1 MSTDA
6 AVYPPPAS
14 PPEPGPASPRSRRRW
29 LLVGVAAW
37 AVLLL
42 LVAYVSIRRDAP
54 TVREQRDVVA
64 ALPVLRRAM
73 GLLLAGAGS
82 DPVVEISGPAM
93 ERGCRI
99 TPVRDGGELV
109 GTITLRTAEAE
120 APALLDRVAEH
131 LPDDYR
137 ARVRHNP
144 TLGTHTLRA
153 DAGEFVAIYG
163 DVTDPGVV
171 ELTAES
177 GCRPVPANFDFVEN
191 MMGLPIDA
199 EPGRVLA
206 ALGLAAPT
214 PAQRVGSIPCPTG
227 GLVHTATASA
237 PGTPTPA
244 ALRALPPQGATI
256 ITADPN
262 LHAYRTPTL
271 SVVIT
276 LTPTQTQTKV
286 QTTTPC
292 P

>member
-6 AVYPPPAS
+6 AVYPPPTS

-42 LVAYVSIRRDAP
+42 LVAYVSIRGDAP
-54 TVREQRDVVA
+54 TVREQRDVA
-64 ALPVLRRAM
+64 AAMPVLRRAM
-73 GLLLAGAGS
+73 GQLLAGAGS

-99 TPVRDGGELV
+99 TPLRDGGELI

-131 LPDDYR
+131 LPTEYR

-144 TLGTHTLRA
+144 TVGTHTLRA

-171 ELTAES
+171 ELSTES

-191 MMGLPIDA
+191 LMGLPIDA
-199 EPGRVLA
+199 EPGRLLA
-206 ALGLAAPT
+206 ALGLAASGP
-214 PAQRVGSIPCPTG
+214 PQRLGNAPCPTG
-227 GLVHTATASA
+227 EIVYTASA
-237 PGTPTPA
+237 SAPDAPPPA
-244 ALRALPPQGATI
+244 ALRALTAQGATVV
-256 ITADPN
+256 TDDPA
-262 LHAYRTPTL
+262 LYAYRTPTR

-276 LTPTQTQTKV
+276 LTPTQTKI